1 MVTRLR
7 SRMIRSG
14 LVLVVAI
21 LAVAGVT
28 TGILFAKEV
37 RANARLRLTAQT
49 ETMIISLSDRLIEHG
64 QLTGSD
70 VERLAPEGT
79 EVVLRD
85 STGVVVARTGPV
97 LAAAVMSIEVQ
108 GPGNLSASV
117 SADRAPVDR
126 RVRQAWNTIV
136 AVALGIAALAALAA
150 LFEARQLSRPLDRL
164 ARAAVQIGA
173 GDAGVVAPRSGL
185 VEVDAIAEALE
196 ERAKRVAELVNAER
210 QFSANASHQLRSPLT
225 AIAIS
230 LELIADSSDPI
241 ARREAAEALTQVA
254 GLDDRINEL
263 LKLARTGRVAARSR
277 VDVAALV
284 GRHIDAVAAQFQ
296 RAGRRLSL
304 VAPDVVEAEVTPG
317 ALTQSVEIL
326 LDNAL
331 LHGTGDVEVTVS
343 GNDAGVVEIAIR
355 DEGRI
360 VDSSDPNDGGA
371 IADHHGHGFGLLLAR
386 NLLRPDGGRVELVSA
401 APTMFVITLPE
412 QPSVRPSSSA
422 SSPAVRT
429 QSGSH
434 LLTHE
439 DRVGDGEQH
448 NDSTN
453 ESGHLPPGQNE
464 ALGKRKR
471 ARQGLRR
478 GVVLDDEPG

>member
-1 MVTRLR
+1 
-7 SRMIRSG
+7 MIRSG

-49 ETMIISLSDRLIEHG
+49 ETMILSLSDRLIEQG
-64 QLTGSD
+64 QLNAAD
-70 VERLAPEGT
+70 VERLAPPGT

-85 STGVVVARTGPV
+85 STGVEVARTGPV
-97 LAAAVMSIEVQ
+97 LAAAVMSVEVQ
-108 GPGNLSASV
+108 GPEDLSAVV

-136 AVALGIAALAALAA
+136 AVALVIAALAALAA

-164 ARAAVQIGA
+164 ARAAVQLGA
-173 GDAGVVAPRSGL
+173 GEAGVVAPRSGL
-185 VEVDAIAEALE
+185 IEVDAIAEALE
-196 ERAKRVAELVNAER
+196 ESGKRVAALVTAER

-230 LELIADSSDPI
+230 LELIADSNDPI
-241 ARREAAEALTQVA
+241 AQREAAEALTQVA

-263 LKLARTGRVAARSR
+263 LKLARTGRVAARAH

-284 GRHIDAVAAQFQ
+284 GRHTHAVAAQFQ

-304 VAPDVVEAEVTPG
+304 VAPGAVEADVTPG

-331 LHGTGDVEVTVS
+331 VHGTGDVEVTVS
-343 GNDAGVVEIAIR
+343 VNDGGDVEIAIR
-355 DEGRI
+355 DEGRTI
-360 VDSSDPNDGGA
+360 DSADPNAGGA
-371 IADHHGHGFGLLLAR
+371 IADHRGHGLGLLLAR
-386 NLLRPDGGRVELVSA
+386 NLLRPDGGRVELVSV
-401 APTMFVITLPE
+401 APTTFVITLPE
-412 QPSVRPSSSA
+412 QQSVRSSSSPSSVG
-422 SSPAVRT
+422 VRT

-448 NDSTN
+448 NDSAN

>member
-1 MVTRLR
+1 
-7 SRMIRSG
+7 MIRSG

-49 ETMIISLSDRLIEHG
+49 ETMIISLSDRLIEQG
-64 QLTGSD
+64 QLTTAD
-70 VERLAPEGT
+70 VERLAPVGT

-85 STGVVVARTGPV
+85 STGAVAARTGPV
-97 LAAAVMSIEVQ
+97 LAAAVMTIQVQ

-126 RVRQAWNTIV
+126 RVRKAWNTIV
-136 AVALGIAALAALAA
+136 AVALVIAALAALAA

-164 ARAAVQIGA
+164 ARAAVQLGA

-196 ERAKRVAELVNAER
+196 ESGKRVAELVTAER
-210 QFSANASHQLRSPLT
+210 QFSTNASHQLRSPLT

-241 ARREAAEALTQVA
+241 AQREAAEALTQVA

-263 LKLARTGRVAARSR
+263 LKLARTGRVAARAR

-284 GRHIDAVAAQFQ
+284 GRHTDAVAAQFQ

-304 VAPDVVEAEVTPG
+304 VAPDVVEADVTPG
-317 ALTQSVEIL
+317 ALTQSIEIL

-331 LHGTGDVEVTVS
+331 LHGSGDVEVGISV
-343 GNDAGVVEIAIR
+343 NEFRDVEIAIR
-355 DEGRI
+355 DQGRI
-360 VDSSDPNDGGA
+360 VDSTDPKDEGVRS
-371 IADHHGHGFGLLLAR
+371 ADHRGHGLGLLLAR
-386 NLLRPDGGRVELVSA
+386 NLLRPDGGRVDLMSA
-401 APTMFVITLPE
+401 EPTTFVITLPE
-412 QPSVRPSSSA
+412 QSVRPSSS
-422 SSPAVRT
+422 SSSVAVKT

-448 NDSTN
+448 DDSAN
-453 ESGHLPPGQNE
+453 ESGHLPPGQDE

>member
-1 MVTRLR
+1 
-7 SRMIRSG
+7 MIRSG

-21 LAVAGVT
+21 LAVAGLT

-49 ETMIISLSDRLIEHG
+49 ETMIISLSDRLIEQG
-64 QLTGSD
+64 QLTTAD
-70 VERLAPEGT
+70 VERLAPAGT

-85 STGVVVARTGPV
+85 STGAVVARTGPV
-97 LAAAVMSIEVQ
+97 LASAVMSIEVQ

-136 AVALGIAALAALAA
+136 AVALAIAALAALGA

-164 ARAAVQIGA
+164 ARAAVQLGA

-196 ERAKRVAELVNAER
+196 ESGKRVAALVSAER

-230 LELIADSSDPI
+230 LELIAESTDPV
-241 ARREAAEALTQVA
+241 ARRESTEALTQVA

-263 LKLARTGRVAARSR
+263 LQLARTGRVAARAR
-277 VDVAALV
+277 VDVVALI
-284 GRHIDAVAAQFQ
+284 GRHTQAVTAQFQ

-304 VAPDVVEAEVTPG
+304 VAPEAVEADVTPS

-331 LHGTGDVEVTVS
+331 LHGSGDVEVSISV
-343 GNDAGVVEIAIR
+343 NDAGEVEIAIC
-355 DEGRI
+355 DAGRI
-360 VDSSDPNDGGA
+360 VDLAGPNDGDA
-371 IADHHGHGFGLLLAR
+371 SPDHRSHGLGLLLAR

-401 APTMFVITLPE
+401 APTTFVITLPE
-412 QPSVRPSSSA
+412 QQPGRPSA
-422 SSPAVRT
+422 
-429 QSGSH
+429 QSGSN
-434 LLTHE
+434 LLAHE

-448 NDSTN
+448 NDSAN
-453 ESGHLPPGQNE
+453 ESGHLPPGQHE

-478 GVVLDDEPG
+478 GVVLDDESR